1 MRRLYSK
8 KLAGDIMRV
17 IEAISDMNIG
27 GAGRL
32 LLTRL
37 KESDRERIETFV
49 ILPRGSALARRVIEL
64 GVRVC
69 YVDGCRDT
77 SFELG
82 AVFEIMKII
91 RQISPDIINCH
102 GCMSARIA
110 ALLCGVPVRIYTR
123 HCTYPIPVYQ
133 RIAPMRW
140 LIGGAGRLLS
150 NHAIAVAE
158 AAKGDLVSLGYPKN
172 NISVII
178 NGVEGLRKYSAEER
192 YRARRELALDGC
204 FVVGICA
211 RLERC
216 KDHESFLRS
225 ARILALSDPQY
236 RFIVMGGGS
245 LEGELKCLAESLGI
259 SDRVIFTGFV
269 KDVEKYFNC
278 FDLNV
283 NCSIGTETSSLAL
296 SEGMSIA
303 LPAVASSYGGNTYM
317 IRDGE
322 NGYIYQKGDFY
333 QLAQKIKEIAEDR
346 ALYGNMSNAA
356 YARYVTELNSKKM
369 TAETEK
375 LYFSLYN
382 SHVKNKRAFPSKAGE

>member
-1 MRRLYSK
+1 
-8 KLAGDIMRV
+8 MRV

-82 AVFEIMKII
+82 AIFEIIKII
-91 RQISPDIINCH
+91 RKISPDIINCH

-110 ALLCGVPVRIYTR
+110 AFLCGIPVRIYTR

-158 AAKGDLVSLGYPKN
+158 AAKGDLISLGYPKN

-178 NGVEGLRKYSAEER
+178 NGVEGLRRYSAEER
-192 YRARRELALDGC
+192 YRVRKELSLDGF

-211 RLERC
+211 RLEVC
-216 KDHESFLRS
+216 KGHRDFLRA
-225 ARILALSDPQY
+225 ARILSLGERRY

-245 LEGELKCLAESLGI
+245 LESELKGLAAALGI
-259 SDRVIFTGFV
+259 SDKVIFTGFV
-269 KDVEKYFNC
+269 DDVEKYFNC

-296 SEGMSIA
+296 SEGMSIG
-303 LPAVASSYGGNTYM
+303 LPSVASSYGGNPYM

-322 NGYIYQKGDFY
+322 NGYIYPVGDFY
-333 QLAQKIKEIAEDR
+333 QLAEKIKKISESREIYDS
-346 ALYGNMSNAA
+346 MSRSA
-356 YARYVTELNSKKM
+356 YMRYSEELNSKKM
-369 TAETEK
+369 TSETEALYSELYDAYINRGNK
-375 LYFSLYN
+375 LFSA
-382 SHVKNKRAFPSKAGE
+382 SGEE